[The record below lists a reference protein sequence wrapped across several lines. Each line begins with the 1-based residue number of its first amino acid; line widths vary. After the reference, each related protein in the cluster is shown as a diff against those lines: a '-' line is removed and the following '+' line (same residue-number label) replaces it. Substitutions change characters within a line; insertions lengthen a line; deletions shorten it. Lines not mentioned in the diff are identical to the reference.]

1 VNLPGRLSLTTLGD
15 LLGSLHR
22 ANASGVLE
30 LVEPHGVN
38 AGRSHRIYLSAGLV
52 DGVET
57 SLEHPR
63 LGELLAR
70 EGALDREQLQTLLRR
85 LVMEPQRLTGEILV
99 TERLAS
105 RVLVAA
111 ALRWQLRERMDAIY
125 RLRDALVRFHVRRAE
140 RTRAFGSL
148 LTPRDFLYGRSRARI
163 ELELPL
169 SRESEVRRRDAYR
182 LLGLAPGS
190 DAGAVRRAFRRLAA
204 EHHPDRHP
212 DATAAELAELVR
224 RFSRLTAAYH
234 TLNG

>member
-38 AGRSHRIYLSAGLV
+38 AGRAHRIYLSAGLI

-57 SLEHPR
+57 ALEHPR
-63 LGELLAR
+63 LGELLER
-70 EGALDREQLQTLLRR
+70 EGALDREQLRALLRR

-99 TERLAS
+99 SERLAS
-105 RVLVAA
+105 RALVAA
-111 ALRWQLRERMDAIY
+111 ALRWQLRARMDAIY
-125 RLRDALVRFHVRRAE
+125 RLRDALVRFHVRRGE
-140 RTRAFGSL
+140 RTLAFGSL
-148 LTPRDFLYGRSRARI
+148 LTPRDFLHGRSRARV

-182 LLGLAPGS
+182 LLGLAPGA
-190 DAGAVRRAFRRLAA
+190 DAAAVRRAFRRLAA

-212 DATAAELAELVR
+212 DASAAELAELVR
-224 RFSRLTAAYH
+224 KFSRLTAAYH
-234 TLNG
+234 SLNG

>member
-1 VNLPGRLSLTTLGD
+1 MKLPGRLSLTTLGD

-38 AGRSHRIYLSAGLV
+38 AGRTHRIFLSAGLV

-57 SLEHPR
+57 ALEHPR

-70 EGALDREQLQTLLRR
+70 EGALDREQLQALLRR
-85 LVMEPQRLTGEILV
+85 LVLEPTRLTGEILV
-99 TERLAS
+99 SERLAS
-105 RVLVAA
+105 RSLVAA
-111 ALRWQLRERMDAIY
+111 ALRWQLRARMDAIY
-125 RLRDALVRFHVRRAE
+125 RLRDALVRFRVRRGE
-140 RTRAFGSL
+140 RTTAFGSL
-148 LTPRDFLYGRSRARI
+148 LTPRDFLHGRSRARV

-169 SRESEVRRRDAYR
+169 SRESEVRRREAYR
-182 LLGLAPGS
+182 LLGLPLGA
-190 DAGAVRRAFRRLAA
+190 DAAEVRRAFRRLAA

-212 DATAAELAELVR
+212 DATAAELADLVR
-224 RFSRLTAAYH
+224 QFSRLTAAYH